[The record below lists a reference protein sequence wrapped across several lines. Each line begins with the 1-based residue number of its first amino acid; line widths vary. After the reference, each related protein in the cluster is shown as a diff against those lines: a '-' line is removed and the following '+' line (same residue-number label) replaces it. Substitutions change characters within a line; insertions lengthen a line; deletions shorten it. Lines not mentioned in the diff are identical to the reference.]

1 MAQPLMPKATAVWL
15 VENTTLTFDQI
26 AEFCNLHILEVQ
38 GIADGEVA
46 IGIVGLDPVANGQI
60 DAENLEHC
68 QQDSKARLKMREAVV
83 PDAPRR
89 KGPRYTPVSKRGDR
103 PDAIAWLLK
112 YTGEMTDAQICKLV
126 GTTKPTIEAVRSR
139 THWNT
144 SNIQARDPVLL
155 GICTQGEL
163 EEQLARARRR
173 VERQEEAKRKAAKKA
188 GIELEPETPPDPV
201 VEDVVVARE
210 PEPVPEVAPTAESV
224 FGPSDPEPA
233 ADADQ
238 GATTDIGDAPV
249 PDRAG

>member
-26 AEFCNLHILEVQ
+26 ADFCNLHPLEVQ

-46 IGIVGLDPVANGQI
+46 IGIVGLDPVANGQLTT
-60 DAENLEHC
+60 ENLDLC
-68 QQDSKARLKMREAVV
+68 QADSSARLTMREAVV

-103 PDAIAWLLK
+103 PDAVAWLLK
-112 YTGEMTDAQICKLV
+112 YTAEMTDAQICKLV

-173 VERQEEAKRKAAKKA
+173 AERQDAVRQKAAKKKRA
-188 GIELEPETPPDPV
+188 ASGES
-201 VEDVVVARE
+201 A
-210 PEPVPEVAPTAESV
+210 APADS
-224 FGPSDPEPA
+224 
-233 ADADQ
+233 ADAPASDESADPPAPKSEATDKPDV
-238 GATTDIGDAPV
+238 GADVDHGETSV
-249 PDRAG
+249 PDLPEQL

>member
-26 AEFCNLHILEVQ
+26 AEFCNLHPLEVQ

-46 IGIVGLDPVANGQI
+46 IGIVGLDPIANGQI
-60 DAENLEHC
+60 SSEDLAQC
-68 QQDSKARLKMREAVV
+68 QADSSGRLSMREAVV

-112 YTGEMTDAQICKLV
+112 YTTELTDAQICKLV

-155 GICTQGEL
+155 GICSQSEL

-173 VERQEEAKRKAAKKA
+173 LERQESARKKGGKKKGGAA
-188 GIELEPETPPDPV
+188 ET
-201 VEDVVVARE
+201 A
-210 PEPVPEVAPTAESV
+210 TESV
-224 FGPSDPEPA
+224 PSAEPA
-233 ADADQ
+233 AADDAAAVDENTPAGGADASPDMDH
-238 GATTDIGDAPV
+238 GATSV
-249 PDRAG
+249 PELPDQAS